1 MNNYTLKNPTAIGRE
16 YMVEK
21 FNIAFN
27 MNISYSF
34 FSKTSLMNSKKV
46 TRDGKLLRTKHASQ
60 LILIHL
66 S

>member
-27 MNISYSF
+27 MNITYSF
-34 FSKTSLMNSKKV
+34 FKNKLDKFKKSYKRWKAL
-46 TRDGKLLRTKHASQ
+46 THKNRHHG
-60 LILIHL
+60 
-66 S
+66 